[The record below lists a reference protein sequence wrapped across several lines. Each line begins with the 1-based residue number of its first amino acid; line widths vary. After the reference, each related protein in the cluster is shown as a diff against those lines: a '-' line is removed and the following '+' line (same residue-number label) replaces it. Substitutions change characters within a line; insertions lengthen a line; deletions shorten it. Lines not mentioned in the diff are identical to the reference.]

1 MATGTDLHNS
11 EILYNREE
19 HACPSEN
26 EERKPRSENSTSNS
40 VSRDENQTNDENRTA
55 DSAAVDNDRQNHDA
69 GTMDGRGTTES
80 KAGGKDSKQK
90 QSRKKKEE
98 YTITFFYLQN
108 VDSVRHVLMTNIPA
122 GIKIV
127 NEERIGNVNVTFQ
140 TNYQSYRQRTCKD
153 KVQISGPNI

>member
-1 MATGTDLHNS
+1 MATGTDLHKS
-11 EILYNREE
+11 EILYHREE

-40 VSRDENQTNDENRTA
+40 VSRDENQTNDGNRTS
-55 DSAAVDNDRQNHDA
+55 DSVAVDNDKQNHES

-80 KAGGKDSKQK
+80 KAGGKDSKQNKK

-108 VDSVRHVLMTNIPA
+108 VDSVDSVRDVLIPA
-122 GIKIV
+122 GITIV
-127 NEERIGNVNVTFQ
+127 EEEKIGNVYVRF
-140 TNYQSYRQRTCKD
+140 
-153 KVQISGPNI
+153 

>member
-108 VDSVRHVLMTNIPA
+108 VDSARDVLMTNIPA

-140 TNYQSYRQRTCKD
+140 TNYQSYSTYM
-153 KVQISGPNI
+153 